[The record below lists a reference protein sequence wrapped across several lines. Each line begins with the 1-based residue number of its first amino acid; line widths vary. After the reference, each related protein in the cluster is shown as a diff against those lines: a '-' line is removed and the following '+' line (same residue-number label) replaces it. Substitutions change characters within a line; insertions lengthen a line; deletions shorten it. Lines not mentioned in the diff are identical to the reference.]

1 MPVIGISNTSQTT
14 RHNSTSTQSISFN
27 CLNFNG
33 IDPNPNLNDCQLS
46 RCVFF
51 QLVQRNQKGCYS
63 RNMCGCEWASLWE
76 STSGTAH
83 ILFSPADSP
92 LVQQSEQMWLPK
104 LSVSEGGRHVGVSA
118 CLCCELGIMNSWMCN
133 VWDCVLDHG
142 GSWLN
147 WIHV

>member
-51 QLVQRNQKGCYS
+51 SWYSVTRRAVTVGTCVGVNERVYENQPVALHTSCFLLLTHLWYNNQN
-63 RNMCGCEWASLWE
+63 RCGFRS
-76 STSGTAH
+76 
-83 ILFSPADSP
+83 
-92 LVQQSEQMWLPK
+92 
-104 LSVSEGGRHVGVSA
+104 SVSQREGGTLVYQHV
-118 CLCCELGIMNSWMCN
+118 
-133 VWDCVLDHG
+133 CVVNWGL
-142 GSWLN
+142 
-147 WIHV
+147 WIHGCVMYGTVCWIMEDHD